1 MTNIEQVRQ
10 PQPDEHHTE
19 PRLPK
24 PELAQHAHQ
33 HINDYIKAIKN
44 TPEFIQ
50 EFPNAFF
57 DRMTMIEGDEFRA
70 YPTMPSIENEVAYER
85 GGNKFGVEYDS
96 TNKRRSLY
104 VLRDYR
110 KTGVLQGESD
120 ALMYE
125 SVSVNVFLDHK
136 HPHNGRFSHKK
147 VYNDGRIELHV
158 DTPTASQRIKDF
170 RTTNFPPQQ
179 TQTPP
184 ATVVFHLLTNPA
196 Q

>member
-1 MTNIEQVRQ
+1 MSNIEQVRQ
-10 PQPDEHHTE
+10 PQLDERPTE

-24 PELAQHAHQ
+24 AELAERAHQ

-44 TPEFIQ
+44 LPEFIQ

-70 YPTMPSIENEVAYER
+70 YPTMPSNENEVSYER
-85 GGNKFGVEYDS
+85 GGNKFRVEYDS

-104 VLRDYR
+104 VFKDYR
-110 KTGVLQGESD
+110 KSGVLQGEDD

-125 SVSVNVFLDHK
+125 EVSVDVFLDHK
-136 HPHNGRFSHKK
+136 RPHNGRFSQKK
-147 VYNDGRIELHV
+147 VYNDGGIELHV
-158 DTPTASQRIKDF
+158 DTHTASQRVKDF

-184 ATVVFHLLTNPA
+184 
-196 Q
+196 QQ